1 MVIQMEKGR
10 CGRRGVNWLACKI
23 NKIGY
28 LNKKVIKI
36 RMFKVKEMS
45 FALLVILLH
54 TCKH

>member
-1 MVIQMEKGR
+1 MVIQMKKGR

-23 NKIGY
+23 NKMGY